1 MRMILTSRTGPAVAN
16 TPVNAP
22 IPLRR
27 LTAGQSGQIAHITG
41 RAEHVHRL
49 REFGLHDGTEIE
61 MFRPGN
67 PCIFRLAGNK
77 VCFRADDLLDVLV
90 FPAGLRC

>member
-1 MRMILTSRTGPAVAN
+1 MILTMIFGPRSWL
-16 TPVNAP
+16 TPVNTP
-22 IPLRR
+22 IPLAR
-27 LTAGQSGQIAHITG
+27 LPLGRSARIARITG
-41 RAEHVHRL
+41 SADHVHRL

-77 VCFRADDLLDVLV
+77 VCFRADELLDVLV
-90 FPAGLRC
+90 FPAGDGM